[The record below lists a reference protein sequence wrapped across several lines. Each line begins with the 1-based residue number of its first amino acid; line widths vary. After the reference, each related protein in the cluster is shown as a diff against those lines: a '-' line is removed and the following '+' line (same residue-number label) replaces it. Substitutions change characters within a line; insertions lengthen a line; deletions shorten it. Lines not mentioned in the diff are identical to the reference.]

1 MTFLGVRAV
10 LSRTDAESGLY
21 FGYALVV
28 PHYPV
33 WPLARPVLFAAHLL
47 RHDLFVLVEA
57 AFELA
62 AWREDLHD
70 PYGPW
75 ARVKEGVGYA
85 PRLDD
90 VGAFLGEHDLAAYTA
105 RSSQS
110 HVSTRTV

>member
-1 MTFLGVRAV
+1 LECGLFCQEPMPNRA
-10 LSRTDAESGLY
+10 STSGMISSCHIIPY
-21 FGYALVV
+21 G
-28 PHYPV
+28 
-33 WPLARPVLFAAHLL
+33 PLARPVLFAAHLL